1 MSENV
6 HIIGVR
12 HHSPACARLVRETI
26 LRVRPRFVLVEGPS
40 DMNERM
46 DELLLPHTMPIAL
59 FSYRQ
64 TAEGASRWTWT
75 PFCEFSPELVALQ
88 TARTVDARSIF
99 MDLPAWDD
107 VFAGLEDRFG
117 RVRPSDRL
125 REVVDSLGFEDTD
138 ALWDHLF
145 EQPRPTE
152 RLSEELARYFDML
165 RADEPPGDRDGPRE
179 ETMARAIAAA
189 AATCKSGE
197 HVVVVCGGFHKP
209 ALERSWRTADPVMP
223 VVPAVPEGTRVGS
236 YFVPYSL
243 RRLDSFA
250 GYASGMPS
258 PGYYQTVWEKG
269 AADAAEE
276 MLFFAIKHLRKKQQ
290 RVSPAD
296 AIAASTLAHGLRVVR
311 GHDVLTRIDV
321 LDGLAGALV
330 KEALD
335 APLPWT
341 RRGTLARHTDAL
353 LVELVSAFSGQKQ
366 GVLAPGTPA
375 PPIVND
381 AFAELARVG
390 VTLGRAAPKVTVQ
403 LADAKGKEQSHVLHR
418 FGVLKIPGFQ
428 RTRGPVTARGKTD
441 LTEVW
446 SVERTLET
454 DPGLVEAAVYG
465 GSLLQAARAKL
476 EERCGPEAD
485 SAVLAESLEAAA
497 ACGISELSARWLSR
511 IGTRVN
517 EEPSF
522 GTLGA
527 ATRRLLSLWR
537 GDWLIELQGSHDVAA
552 VLGSCFERG
561 LWLFE
566 GMRGATAPVDDGH
579 VDAVRAL
586 RDLCR
591 HGPPDV
597 VAERARAIDVC
608 RRRVNDDEA
617 PPAMR
622 GAALGFTWSLRHV
635 DTDAAGASQA
645 NDADDEAD
653 AIRALRAAWRPTTI
667 GDYLAGLFA
676 LAREEVRVSEPLLAA
691 IDHALTEM
699 MPDDFMI
706 ALPALRQAFAFF
718 PPRERLHIAQGV
730 LRRGGQD
737 NVDPAMLLRAG
748 FDVET
753 VREGVRI
760 DGAARDL
767 AARFG
772 LLDDLDAPTAGVKE
786 AP

>member
-1 MSENV
+1 MSNV
-6 HIIGVR
+6 QIIGVR
-12 HHSPACARLVRETI
+12 HHSPACARLVEETI

-46 DELLLPHTMPIAL
+46 DELLLPHVMPIAL

-64 TAEGASRWTWT
+64 TNDGVSRWTWT
-75 PFCEFSPELVALQ
+75 PFCEFSPELVALHA
-88 TARTVDARSIF
+88 AREVSAKSIF

-125 REVVDSLGFEDTD
+125 LEVTDSLGFEDTD

-145 EQPRPTE
+145 EQPRTAA
-152 RLSEELARYFDML
+152 RLTNELARYFEML

-179 ETMARAIAAA
+179 DTMARATAAA
-189 AATCKSGE
+189 AAACKDGE
-197 HVVVVCGGFHKP
+197 SVVVVCGGFHKP
-209 ALERSWRTADPVMP
+209 ALERAWKSAEPSFP
-223 VVPAVPEGTRVGS
+223 VVPEVPEGTRVGS

-269 AADAAEE
+269 AAQAAEE
-276 MLFFAIKHLRKKQQ
+276 MLFFAIKHLRQKAQ

-296 AIAASTLAHGLRVVR
+296 AIAASTLAHGLRMVR
-311 GHDVLTRIDV
+311 GHDVLTRTDV

-366 GVLAPGTPA
+366 GLLAPGTPA
-375 PPIVND
+375 PPIVSD
-381 AFAELARVG
+381 AFTELARVG
-390 VTLGRAAPKVTVQ
+390 VTIGRTAQKITVPVSE
-403 LADAKGKEQSHVLHR
+403 ARGRETSHVLHR
-418 FGVLKIPGFQ
+418 FAVLGIPGFT
-428 RTRGPVTARGKTD
+428 RTRGPITTRGKTD
-441 LTEVW
+441 LSEIW

-476 EERCGPEAD
+476 EERCDEESS
-485 SAVLAESLEAAA
+485 SAVLAEALESAA

-522 GTLGA
+522 GALGA

-537 GDWLIELQGSHDVAA
+537 GDWLVELKDSADVAA
-552 VLGSCFERG
+552 VLMSCFERG

-579 VDAVRAL
+579 VAAVRAL

-597 VAERARAIDVC
+597 KKESQRAIDVC
-608 RRRVNDDEA
+608 HRRVRDAEA
-617 PPAMR
+617 PPAVR
-622 GAALGFTWSLRHV
+622 GAALGFAWSLSDAESAV
-635 DTDAAGASQA
+635 NSSANAAQQQTDAVV
-645 NDADDEAD
+645 
-653 AIRALRAAWRPTTI
+653 ALRAAWRPTTI

-676 LAREEVRVSEPLLAA
+676 LAREEVRVSESLLAA
-691 IDHALTEM
+691 IDQALSEM
-699 MPDDFMI
+699 MPEDFMI

-718 PPRERLHIAQGV
+718 PPRERLAIAQGV
-730 LRRGGQD
+730 LRRGGAD
-737 NVDPAMLLRAG
+737 NVDPAILLRTT

-760 DGAARDL
+760 DNAARDL

-772 LLDDLDAPTAGVKE
+772 LSDDIDAVPARGGAT
-786 AP
+786 